1 MFENEKAVAT
11 LKTVYGEE
19 KLQMEQVRYN
29 HLYQEFVKAF
39 GEGEADFFTSPGR
52 TEILGNHTDHNHGKV
67 LTGSIAMDTIA
78 AARKNSTSLVHV
90 ISENYNQSIT
100 VDLDNMD
107 TTCKCRGTL
116 SLLIGMFEGFVKKG
130 YKVEGFDAYVSTD
143 VIGAA
148 GVSSSASFEM
158 LICAIVDYFSNDGK
172 IDYVEYAKIGQY
184 AEHEYWEKQSG
195 LLDQMACAVG
205 GVITIDFKE
214 EMPKVEKL
222 DFGYDQLGYDL
233 IIVNTGKGHADLS
246 AEYSSVPIEMK
257 KAAQVMGKEVLADVD
272 EKEFMQNLNKVRKEA
287 GDRAVMRALHFFAE
301 QNRVDAAVK
310 AIKEKDYDTFLQCI
324 TKSGNSSW
332 KWLQN
337 CFATKDETEQA
348 VPVAL
353 ALTEMFIEE
362 AGRGYCRVHGGGFA
376 GVIAAVLPK
385 DMTAEYVE
393 YMTPY
398 MGKENIYVMQIR
410 QTGAVHMDF

>member
-1 MFENEKAVAT
+1 MIIC
-11 LKTVYGEE
+11 
-19 KLQMEQVRYN
+19 
-29 HLYQEFVKAF
+29 
-39 GEGEADFFTSPGR
+39 
-52 TEILGNHTDHNHGKV
+52 ILGNHTDHNHGKV

-78 AARKNSTSLVHV
+78 AARKNGTSLVHV

-107 TTCKCRGTL
+107 TTCKCQGTL

-214 EMPKVEKL
+214 DMPKVEKL

-272 EKEFMQNLNKVRKEA
+272 EKEFMENLNKVRKEA

-301 QNRVDAAVK
+301 QNRVDTAVK

-385 DMTAEYVE
+385 DMTADYVK

-398 MGKENIYVMQIR
+398 MGEENIYVMQIR
-410 QTGAVHMDF
+410 QTGAVHMDI

>member
-19 KLQMEQVRYN
+19 KLQMEQERYN
-29 HLYQEFVKAF
+29 HLYREFVKAF

-78 AARKNSTSLVHV
+78 AARKNGTSLVHV

-107 TTCKCRGTL
+107 TTCKCQGTL

-184 AEHEYWEKQSG
+184 AEHE
-195 LLDQMACAVG
+195 
-205 GVITIDFKE
+205 
-214 EMPKVEKL
+214 
-222 DFGYDQLGYDL
+222 
-233 IIVNTGKGHADLS
+233 
-246 AEYSSVPIEMK
+246 
-257 KAAQVMGKEVLADVD
+257 
-272 EKEFMQNLNKVRKEA
+272 
-287 GDRAVMRALHFFAE
+287 
-301 QNRVDAAVK
+301 
-310 AIKEKDYDTFLQCI
+310 
-324 TKSGNSSW
+324 
-332 KWLQN
+332 
-337 CFATKDETEQA
+337 
-348 VPVAL
+348 
-353 ALTEMFIEE
+353 
-362 AGRGYCRVHGGGFA
+362 
-376 GVIAAVLPK
+376 
-385 DMTAEYVE
+385 
-393 YMTPY
+393 
-398 MGKENIYVMQIR
+398 
-410 QTGAVHMDF
+410 